1 MWEDK
6 ILKNL
11 EKKCV
16 KKEKEM
22 CEERKSEKHSIN
34 KERVKKLSKKLFEER
49 KSEKFSKKMYE

>member
-1 MWEDK
+1 
-6 ILKNL
+6 
-11 EKKCV
+11 
-16 KKEKEM
+16 M